1 MKRRKTFPAGTYG
14 SVFKNPEGDF
24 AGRLLE
30 AAGVKDK
37 KVGGA
42 HVWHEHANVI
52 VRGED
57 CIGSDVLALARMMR
71 NAVYFRFGIVLE
83 SEVRGLI

>member
-1 MKRRKTFPAGTYG
+1 M
-14 SVFKNPEGDF
+14 
-24 AGRLLE
+24 
-30 AAGVKDK
+30 

-42 HVWHEHANVI
+42 YVWHEHANVI